1 MNDLKHY
8 KVLAEIFRYPT
19 PERENFSGEW
29 RKIIWNRLPELGH
42 KLELFIAHVLEK
54 TPAEQQEYYIA
65 TFDVQALCYLDIGYV
80 LYGEDYNRGVF
91 LANMKKEQE
100 RAANDCGSELPDHLP
115 NMLTLLPKLS
125 DESLAEELMVS
136 MMIPALE
143 KMIESFQSG
152 SNVYKGM
159 LEILLR
165 IMESDF
171 PGSEF
176 EKFSFTSQEKA
187 KSFECFPQ
195 WRNIK

>member
-1 MNDLKHY
+1 M
-8 KVLAEIFRYPT
+8 AEIFKYPA
-19 PERENFSGEW
+19 PEKSTFVDEW
-29 RKIIWNRLPELGH
+29 LKIVKTAVPELMP
-42 KLELFIAHVLEK
+42 KLDSFVKHIQQKNIAS
-54 TPAEQQEYYIA
+54 QQEYYIS

-100 RAANDCGSELPDHLP
+100 KAGNNCGSELPDHLP
-115 NMLTLLPKLS
+115 NILTLLPKLV
-125 DESLAEELMVS
+125 DENLAEELIVS
-136 MMIPALE
+136 MLMPALG
-143 KMIESFQSG
+143 KMIESFQSAG
-152 SNVYKGM
+152 NVYKGT

-171 PGSEF
+171 LNSEF

-187 KSFECFPQ
+187 KSFECLPQ